1 MKYLD
6 ASISMLFIYVVL
18 VICVDK
24 ETANQLFEQI
34 LQSE

>member
-6 ASISMLFIYVVL
+6 ASISMLFIYVAL

-24 ETANQLFEQI
+24 ETANQLYEQI